1 MDFEFS
7 KEKSVGLL
15 FWQSSMLWKR
25 DINKVLVNFDIT
37 HTQYVILAVIFH
49 LDKSGEKTTQKN
61 ISNISMIDTMTIS
74 KTVRLMQT
82 KNLIERTEDPQDSR
96 AKIMKIT
103 KIGMEIL
110 EKAIPAVE
118 SVDKNFFMLLNKE
131 LENFIDL
138 MTQLKLQ
145 NVIK

>member
-7 KEKSVGLL
+7 KEKSIGLL

-82 KNLIERTEDPQDSR
+82 KKLIERTEDPQDSR

-103 KIGMEIL
+103 ITGMEIL

-118 SVDKNFFMLLNKE
+118 SIDKNFFMLSNKE
-131 LENFIDL
+131 LGNFMDL
-138 MTQLKLQ
+138 MTKLKLQ

>member
-7 KEKSVGLL
+7 EEKSIGLL
-15 FWQSSMLWKR
+15 FWQTSMLWKR
-25 DINKVLVNFDIT
+25 DINKILVSFDIT

-82 KNLIERTEDPQDSR
+82 KKLIERTEDPQDSR
-96 AKIMKIT
+96 AKLVKIT
-103 KIGMEIL
+103 IKGIDIL
-110 EKAIPAVE
+110 EKATPAVE
-118 SVDKNFFMLLNKE
+118 GIDKNFFMLSNEE
-131 LENFIDL
+131 LENFINL
-138 MTQLKLQ
+138 MTKLKTL
-145 NVIK
+145 NNI

>member
-7 KEKSVGLL
+7 EEKSIGLL

-25 DINKVLVNFDIT
+25 DINKILVNFDIT

-49 LDKSGEKTTQKN
+49 LDKSNKKTTQKN
-61 ISNISMIDTMTIS
+61 ISNISMIDIMTIS
-74 KTVRLMQT
+74 KTVRLMQV
-82 KNLIERTEDPQDSR
+82 KKLIVRTEDPQDSR

-103 KIGMEIL
+103 KIGMETL

-118 SVDKNFFMLLNKE
+118 SIDKNFFMLSNKE
-131 LENFIDL
+131 LGNFMDL
-138 MTQLKLQ
+138 MTKLKLHNSQ
-145 NVIK
+145 

>member
-7 KEKSVGLL
+7 EEKSLGLL
-15 FWQSSMLWKR
+15 FWQTSMLWKR
-25 DINKVLVNFDIT
+25 DINKILVNFDIT

-82 KNLIERTEDPQDSR
+82 KKLIERKEDPQDSR
-96 AKIMKIT
+96 AKIIEIT
-103 KIGMEIL
+103 IKGTGIL
-110 EKAIPAVE
+110 EKATPAVE
-118 SVDKNFFMLLNKE
+118 AIDKNFFMLSNEE
-131 LENFIDL
+131 LENFINL
-138 MTQLKLQ
+138 MIKLKTL
-145 NVIK
+145 NKI

>member
-7 KEKSVGLL
+7 KEKSIGLL

-25 DINKVLVNFDIT
+25 DINKILVNFDIT

-82 KNLIERTEDPQDSR
+82 KKLIERTEDPQDSR
-96 AKIMKIT
+96 AKIIKIT
-103 KIGMEIL
+103 ITGMEIL

-118 SVDKNFFMLLNKE
+118 SIDKNFFMLSNKE
-131 LENFIDL
+131 LGNFMDL
-138 MTQLKLQ
+138 MTKLKLHNSQ
-145 NVIK
+145 

>member
-7 KEKSVGLL
+7 EEKSLGLL

-25 DINKVLVNFDIT
+25 DVNKILVSFDIT

-74 KTVRLMQT
+74 KTIRLMQT
-82 KNLIERTEDPQDSR
+82 KKLIERTEDPQDSR
-96 AKIMKIT
+96 AKLVKIT
-103 KIGMEIL
+103 IKGIDIL
-110 EKAIPAVE
+110 EKATPAVE
-118 SVDKNFFMLLNKE
+118 GIDKNFFMLSNEE
-131 LENFIDL
+131 LENFINL
-138 MTQLKLQ
+138 MTKLKTL
-145 NVIK
+145 NNI

>member
-7 KEKSVGLL
+7 EEKSIGLL

-25 DINKVLVNFDIT
+25 DINKILVNFDIT

-49 LDKSGEKTTQKN
+49 LDKSGEKTTQKK

-74 KTVRLMQT
+74 KTVRLMQV
-82 KNLIERTEDPQDSR
+82 KKLIVRTEDPQDSR

-103 KIGMEIL
+103 KTGMETL

-118 SVDKNFFMLLNKE
+118 SIDKNFFMLSNKE
-131 LENFIDL
+131 LGNFMDL
-138 MTQLKLQ
+138 MTKLKTL
-145 NVIK
+145 NNI

>member
-7 KEKSVGLL
+7 EEKSIGLL

-25 DINKVLVNFDIT
+25 DINKILVNFDIT

-49 LDKSGEKTTQKN
+49 LDKSNKKTTQKN
-61 ISNISMIDTMTIS
+61 ISNISMIDIMTIS
-74 KTVRLMQT
+74 KTVRLMQV
-82 KNLIERTEDPQDSR
+82 KKLIVRTEDPQDSR

-103 KIGMEIL
+103 KIGMETL

-118 SVDKNFFMLLNKE
+118 SIDKNFFMLSNKE
-131 LENFIDL
+131 LGNFMDL
-138 MTQLKLQ
+138 MTKLKLYNSQ
-145 NVIK
+145 